1 MKIAAAVWNGRIS
14 PVFDVAGR
22 VLLLEVEGGQ
32 MRGRQEEPLPESP
45 ASKTERLAELHVDTL
60 ICGAISRPL
69 AEMLAVRGIRLA
81 AFVAGDAEEVIRAY
95 LAGQLQSPVFAMPG
109 CCGRRRRLRGGRPC

>member
-22 VLLLEVEGGQ
+22 VLVLEVEGGQ
-32 MRGRQEEPLPESP
+32 RRGHQEEPLPESP

-60 ICGAISRPL
+60 VCGAISRPL
-69 AEMLAVRGIRLA
+69 AGMLAMRGIRVI
-81 AFVAGDAEEVIRAY
+81 AFIAGDADEVIRAY
-95 LAGQLQSPVFAMPG
+95 LGGELQGPMFAMPG
-109 CCGRRRRLRGGRPC
+109 CCGRRRRSRGRRH